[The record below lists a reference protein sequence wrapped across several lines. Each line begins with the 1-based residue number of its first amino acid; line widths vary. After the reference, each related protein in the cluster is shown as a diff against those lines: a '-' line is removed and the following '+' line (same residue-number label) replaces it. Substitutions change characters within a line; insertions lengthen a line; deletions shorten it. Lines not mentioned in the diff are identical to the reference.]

1 MSDTPWKT
9 FRIDEHPD
17 FKALPRD
24 RCTLTML
31 QGPAP
36 GSVQPVAGEELV
48 LGRDE
53 ELTARIDDR
62 GMSRRHARI
71 YRVIGEWV
79 VEDLGSTNGTFVNG
93 QRLGKR
99 PHRLRDG
106 DRLQLGETTV
116 LRVSMQDANEQE
128 VAKRAYESTVKD
140 ALTGVFNRRAF
151 DERFAQEHAYARRHA
166 QPLTVLFVDLDKFK
180 SINDTHGHQ
189 AGDAVLTRAAKAMND
204 AVRTEDLLARFGGE
218 EFVVLARALDQAGAP
233 VLAERLRATV
243 EALVIEFEGKRI
255 PVTASVG
262 YATLDK
268 DNDHPHAEQLLAA
281 ADRGV
286 YAAKQGGRNRV
297 VRG

>member
-1 MSDTPWKT
+1 MSDASWKT

-36 GSVQPVAGEELV
+36 GSIQPVTGEELV

-53 ELTARIDDR
+53 ELAARIDDR

-71 YRVIGEWV
+71 YRVIGEWA
-79 VEDLGSTNGTFVNG
+79 VEDMGSTNGTFVNG

-106 DRLQLGETTV
+106 DRIQLGETTV
-116 LRVSMQDANEQE
+116 LRVTMHDAAEQE
-128 VAKRAYESTVKD
+128 VAQKTYESTVRD
-140 ALTGVFNRRAF
+140 ALTGVYNRRHF
-151 DERFAQEHAYARRHA
+151 DERFAAEHAYARRHK

-189 AGDAVLTRAAKAMND
+189 AGDAVLSRAAQAMSG

-233 VLAERLRATV
+233 VLAERLRAMV
-243 EALVIEFEGKRI
+243 EALVIDFEGKRI

-262 YATLDK
+262 YATLDEQ
-268 DNDHPHAEQLLAA
+268 NDHPHAEQLLAA

-286 YAAKQGGRNRV
+286 YAAKQGGRNRI

>member
-1 MSDTPWKT
+1 MSRSPWQT

-36 GSVQPVAGEELV
+36 GSVQPVTSEELV

-53 ELTARIDDR
+53 ELPARIDDR

-71 YRVIGEWV
+71 YRVVGEWA

-93 QRLGKR
+93 ERLGKR

-106 DRLQLGETTV
+106 DRIQLGETTV
-116 LRVSMQDANEQE
+116 LRVSMQDADEQE
-128 VAKRAYESTVKD
+128 VARRAYESTVRD
-140 ALTGVFNRRAF
+140 PLTGVFNRRHF
-151 DERFAQEHAYARRHA
+151 DERFAAEHAYARRHEQA
-166 QPLTVLFVDLDKFK
+166 LTVMFIDLDHFK

-189 AGDAVLTRAAKAMND
+189 AGDVVLVRAAQAMTT
-204 AVRTEDLLARFGGE
+204 AVRTEDVVARFGGE
-218 EFVVLARALDQAGAP
+218 EFVVLSRALDQKGAP
-233 VLAERLRATV
+233 VLADRLRATV
-243 EALVIEFEGKRI
+243 EALVIEVEGKRLRI
-255 PVTASVG
+255 TASVG
-262 YATLDK
+262 FATLDK
-268 DNDHPHAEQLLAA
+268 EHDHPHAEQLLAA

-297 VRG
+297 ARG